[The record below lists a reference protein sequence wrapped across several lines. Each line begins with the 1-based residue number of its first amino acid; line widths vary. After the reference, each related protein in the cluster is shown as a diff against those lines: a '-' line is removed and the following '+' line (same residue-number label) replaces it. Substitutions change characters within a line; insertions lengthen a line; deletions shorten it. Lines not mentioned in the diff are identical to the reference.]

1 MVRIICNKCKN
12 AYLEKTEEGFM
23 CPSCNAVFS
32 ENEENL
38 LLGIQYYNEGSFES
52 ASDNLMKALVKDGSN
67 CKALFY
73 KGLCDGAVF
82 DEDTLSLSDTY
93 KKLEYAFQFADDSC
107 FAELVT
113 LANNEMQKIEEAF
126 TQMHVGFFE
135 TADAERIKKEVEFIL
150 KIRDEA
156 LEFRKK
162 LSDLGDA
169 YNERNE
175 RKITLNLSKCYYV
188 SYESANEIG
197 DKKLQKIKDDIA
209 SHTVFTGILSADIRS
224 LEIYY
229 RCIVMFF
236 EKSKVKYDFLIEN
249 AKKLTFLNGAIDKT
263 KYANVASPVA
273 AAEKLKSAAYDFF
286 DESLKEYDEPET
298 SKPVVEFEEIEEE
311 PLTEET
317 AEEVKGENV
326 EAEEIKEDAEAEDVE
341 AEDVEAK
348 NVEAETVEE
357 VNSENGE
364 IIPEE
369 NEEEIPE
376 TSEESSEESSEETE
390 DESEVESEVETA
402 EETTEEIP
410 DNEANT
416 DIPEESTEEDE
427 ENDDESIDISSNSL
441 VSSDSKKDEKP
452 SVQTNNDDIKD
463 GVSENDGIVEIPV
476 SEQDDNK
483 EPKNSENDNS
493 GETDSS
499 NQQYSRVELTEE
511 AQKIIDKSEKAEAKD
526 LEEAEEAEKSE
537 EYETTLKPKKKKKH
551 VVLIL
556 FILILI
562 GALGYSGWKYAP
574 GLIDSYKY
582 KNASTLLA
590 DGKYQEAAEAFKAL
604 GEYSD
609 SQDKSIECTYENAEA
624 LMQEGKYEKAADL
637 FASLGEYK
645 DCATKILSCKYEFA
659 KVTLEAKN
667 YDEAKKLFK
676 EIKDYGDSGD
686 MIKECSYQKALSLI
700 ENKKY
705 EDAVTILL
713 KIKKYS
719 DSAEK
724 INECKYLYVTEN
736 LSKDNK
742 TTVKYIK
749 ELAALKYRNSAE
761 LKKELLG
768 DVSETG
774 VKVLVNTSKTDT
786 KTAVTSVSRSNAIY
800 FHVIADSEFYGNTV
814 TLSYTTQYGY
824 TQKTTAT
831 LTKENPHTYIL
842 YPSSS
847 LGNYTVTFA
856 AVSAAGENLGSVTVN
871 IT

>member
-73 KGLCDGAVF
+73 KGLSDGAVF

-126 TQMHVGFFE
+126 TQMHIGFFE

-188 SYESANEIG
+188 SYECANEIG

-249 AKKLTFLNGAIDKT
+249 AKKLSFLNGAIDKT

-311 PLTEET
+311 PVTEET
-317 AEEVKGENV
+317 AEEVKAEDT
-326 EAEEIKEDAEAEDVE
+326 EAADVE
-341 AEDVEAK
+341 AENIKEDIESEDVET
-348 NVEAETVEE
+348 ETVEE

-369 NEEEIPE
+369 NGEEIAE
-376 TSEESSEESSEETE
+376 TSEETAEETEEEISEETE
-390 DESEVESEVETA
+390 EETA
-402 EETTEEIP
+402 EETTEELP

-427 ENDDESIDISSNSL
+427 ENDDKNIDISSNSL
-441 VSSDSKKDEKP
+441 VSADSKKDEKT
-452 SVQTNNDDIKD
+452 SVQTNDDIIKND
-463 GVSENDGIVEIPV
+463 VPENDGIVEIPV
-476 SEQDDNK
+476 SEQDENK

-493 GETDSS
+493 DENDSS

-511 AQKIIDKSEKAEAKD
+511 AQKIIDKSEKAEAKA
-526 LEEAEEAEKSE
+526 LEKAEEAEKSE

-551 VVLIL
+551 VVLIF

-562 GALGYSGWKYAP
+562 GALGYFGWKYAP

-624 LMQEGKYEKAADL
+624 LMQEGKYEKAAAL
-637 FASLGEYK
+637 FESLGEYK

-667 YDEAKKLFK
+667 YDEAEKLFK

-700 ENKKY
+700 ESKKY
-705 EDAVTILL
+705 KDAVTILS
-713 KIKKYS
+713 KIKKHS

-774 VKVLVNTSKTDT
+774 VKVLVNTSKDDT
-786 KTAVTSVSRSNAIY
+786 KTSLTSVSRSNAMY
-800 FHVIADSEFYGNTV
+800 FHVIADSEYYGNTII
-814 TLSYTTQYGY
+814 LSYTTQYGY
-824 TQKTTAT
+824 TQKATAT
-831 LTKENPHTYIL
+831 LTKENPDSYIF

-856 AVSAAGENLGSVTVN
+856 AVSATGENLGSVTVN